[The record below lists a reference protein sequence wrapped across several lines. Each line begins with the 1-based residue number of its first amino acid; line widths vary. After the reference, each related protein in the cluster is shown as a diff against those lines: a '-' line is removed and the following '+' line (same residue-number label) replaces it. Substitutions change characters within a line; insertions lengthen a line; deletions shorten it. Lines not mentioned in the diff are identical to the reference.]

1 MHRSLLKSSGAL
13 LINSDKAGEGERI
26 DASGVA
32 RELGNAVLSNLVLLG
47 LAVRQKSLFC
57 TAEECET
64 AIRQLAPAKS
74 VEQNLAAF
82 HKGIDS

>member
-1 MHRSLLKSSGAL
+1 M
-13 LINSDKAGEGERI
+13 INSDNTGEGERV
-26 DASGVA
+26 DASGIA
-32 RELGNAVLSNLVLLG
+32 RELGNAVLSNLVILG